1 VFNIDEKKVDSKP
14 KKLKAYL
21 TNAGSEIYKTESEAN
36 LPLSSDHTVE
46 EARDWVNNGSRL

>member
-1 VFNIDEKKVDSKP
+1 MDEKKVDSKP

-21 TNAGSEIYKTESEAN
+21 TNAGSEIYKMEPEAN

-46 EARDWVNNGSRL
+46 EARDWVDNGSRL